1 MHTLQKKYF
10 SAKYLQ
16 IFQEMQ
22 PFLPV
27 HSRVL
32 DVGCG
37 NLVLAHIVAQQLS
50 AAVTGI
56 DIIDIAQPAQGVKF
70 VQYDGQTIPFAD
82 QSFDVS
88 YLVFVLHHV
97 QHQEELMRE
106 VRRVTKKRIV
116 VVEATYRNRL
126 EKFLLELFDLT
137 NLFDLWK
144 IPLPCLFR
152 PTVEWVQIF
161 ATGSKQVVVRDFPP
175 GFRPFPVQT
184 FVIDLQ

>member
-1 MHTLQKKYF
+1 
-10 SAKYLQ
+10 
-16 IFQEMQ
+16 
-22 PFLPV
+22 
-27 HSRVL
+27 VL